1 MKKSM
6 KKTVLG
12 AIRAHSMTFILF
24 EALPIAGCLLMRY
37 FFDGT
42 LYTNI
47 ELPAVIDV
55 LYYLVIRLLPLL
67 HTFIFFL
74 FPLVNCFCFC
84 LHNRLWSAVNMYII
98 ETKTN
103 KAEISQ
109 KVKEARH
116 YYPMWIIY
124 LMIFHTLLSVAAY
137 IAFSNIN
144 IEIDGRD
151 ISFICQITFIVSL
164 VLQLHSIIRNIFPV
178 SPEKNLRKRVCKH
191 CQCVTNLVTTSK
203 KIKDAEYSTSESTY
217 YTTEKVGEI
226 VTTDTG
232 DTVADVYG
240 EVAHDGYSGGHLI
253 STAIYE
259 HEVKCGVCGHTE
271 TICTNSSVLTRKD
284 KKQIEN
290 KFYS

>member
-74 FPLVNCFCFC
+74 FPLVGCFS
-84 LHNRLWSAVNMYII
+84 LGNILWTAVNEYLIG
-98 ETKTN
+98 TN
-103 KAEISQ
+103 KADIAQ

-116 YYPMWIIY
+116 YYPLWIIY
-124 LMIFHTLLSVAAY
+124 LIIFHILLSVAAY
-137 IAFSNIN
+137 IAFSNITV
-144 IEIDGRD
+144 EIDGRD
-151 ISFICQITFIVSL
+151 ISFVCQITFIVSL
-164 VLQLHSIIRNIFPV
+164 VLQLYTIIRNIFPV
-178 SPEKNLRKRVCKH
+178 SPEKKLGKSVCRY
-191 CQCVTNLVTTSK
+191 CQCVTKLKYDSK
-203 KIKDAEYSTSESTY
+203 KIEDAKYDRVDGTPY

-226 VTTDTG
+226 VRTDTG

-240 EVAHDGYSGGHLI
+240 EVAHDTYDAVEVSQ
-253 STAIYE
+253 AVYE
-259 HEVKCGVCGHTE
+259 HRCSCSVCGHTE
-271 TICTNSSVLTRKD
+271 TRTTHRETLTRKE
-284 KKQIEN
+284 KKEIEN

>member
-74 FPLVNCFCFC
+74 FPLVGCFS
-84 LHNRLWSAVNMYII
+84 LGNILWTAVNEYLIG
-98 ETKTN
+98 TN
-103 KAEISQ
+103 KADIAQ

-116 YYPMWIIY
+116 FYPMWIIY
-124 LMIFHTLLSVAAY
+124 LIIFHILLSVAAY
-137 IAFSNIN
+137 IAFSNITV
-144 IEIDGRD
+144 EIDGRD
-151 ISFICQITFIVSL
+151 ISFVCQITFIVSL
-164 VLQLHSIIRNIFPV
+164 VLQLYTIIRNIFPV
-178 SPEKNLRKRVCKH
+178 SPEKKLRSRVCKH
-191 CQCVTNLVTTSK
+191 CQCITNLVTTSK

-226 VTTDTG
+226 VSTDTG

-240 EVAHDGYSGGHLI
+240 EVAHDSYSFHQI
-253 STAIYE
+253 SSAVYE
-259 HEVKCGVCGHTE
+259 HEVKCGMCGHTE
-271 TICTNSSVLTRKD
+271 TRTTHRETLTRKE
-284 KKQIEN
+284 KKEIEN